1 MTVPMMST
9 LLTGPLAALTLSLA
23 AWFVLV
29 NAMTLT
35 AFYIDKRRTVA
46 GEWGVPDRTL
56 LMLSAIGGWPGAKLS
71 QLWLRPQTDKR
82 GFRILLN
89 LSILPML
96 MLVGFFAAQDVDWA
110 GLTDQATAKA
120 MALLG
125 QTPQTTSAP
134 TAPAKPTML
143 VMGKTSA
150 AKVAASDSALPQLI
164 SPGTA
169 KSAGAWHSR

>member
-1 MTVPMMST
+1 MM
-9 LLTGPLAALTLSLA
+9 PNALTPGSLSMLTYSLA
-23 AWFVLV
+23 GWFVLV
-29 NAMTLT
+29 NALTLT
-35 AFYIDKRRTVA
+35 AFLIDKRRAVA

-56 LMLSAIGGWPGAKLS
+56 LLLSAIGGWPGAKLS